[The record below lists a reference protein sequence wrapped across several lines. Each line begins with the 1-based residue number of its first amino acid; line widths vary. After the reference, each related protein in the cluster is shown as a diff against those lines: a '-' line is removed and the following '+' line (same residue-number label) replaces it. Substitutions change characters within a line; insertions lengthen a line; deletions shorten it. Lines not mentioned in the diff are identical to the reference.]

1 MKKDFIVFIVGVA
14 LVVAAAISIYGLSK
28 SNERLKKER
37 DRYIANTEVLSTDIE
52 KYKVRDSLNAA
63 RVRALELS
71 LDEFER
77 YRAADAQLIKEL
89 KQKNRDLASVNDMQS
104 ETIIEMS
111 SRPRDTV
118 VIIDSIPIKAKAV
131 HCGDEWYDF
140 DGLLTEDTFS
150 GRMVNRDSLIVS
162 ESVQYKRFLGFL
174 WKTNRVK
181 NRQVDVVSQNPHTQ
195 INDVIYVV
203 IED

>member
-1 MKKDFIVFIVGVA
+1 MKKELIAFLATI
-14 LVVAAAISIYGLSK
+14 AAIIGLVLYITILTK
-28 SNERLKKER
+28 RNEELRAER
-37 DRYIANTEVLSTDIE
+37 DRYKGNTEVLATECE
-52 KYKVRDSLNAA
+52 KYKVNDSLSAA
-63 RVRALELS
+63 RVKALELS

-77 YRAADAQLIKEL
+77 YRAADAALIKQL
-89 KQKNRDLASVNDMQS
+89 KQKNRDLASVNNVQAQ
-104 ETIIEMS
+104 TIIDMA

-118 VIIDSIPIKAKAV
+118 IVVDSIPIKAKAV

>member
-1 MKKDFIVFIVGVA
+1 MKKELTIFFAVLVAFIGMLLYITILTHRNDV
-14 LVVAAAISIYGLSK
+14 LAA
-28 SNERLKKER
+28 ERER
-37 DRYIANTEVLSTDIE
+37 YKANTEVLATDCE
-52 KYKVRDSLNAA
+52 RYRVKDSLNAA

-77 YRAADAQLIKEL
+77 FRAADAALIKEL
-89 KQKNRDLASVNDMQS
+89 KQKNRDLASVNDVQS
-104 ETIIEMS
+104 QTIIELAT
-111 SRPRDTV
+111 RPRDTV
-118 VIIDSIPIKAKAV
+118 VVIDSIPVKAKAV
-131 HCGDEWYDF
+131 HCGDAWYDF
-140 DGLLTEDTFS
+140 DGLLTEDVFT
-150 GRMVNRDSLIVS
+150 GRMVSRDSLIVS